1 MTKIAP
7 LRDHVV
13 VELIESEAVTAGGI
27 VIPDSATEKPSQGI
41 VRAVGT
47 GKYNDKNKFIPVTV
61 KVGDRVLFSKAAGQQ
76 LKVDGEIIHIFSEEQ
91 IIAVINPK

>member
-1 MTKIAP
+1 MKIEP
-7 LRDHVV
+7 LHDLVV

-27 VIPDSATEKPSQGI
+27 VIPDSATEKPSQGF
-41 VRAVGT
+41 VKAVGP
-47 GKYNDKNKFIPVTV
+47 GKYRDNGHFTPVTV

-76 LKVDGEIIHIFSEEQ
+76 LKVGNEIIHIFSEDQ